1 MSVQESVLRAAE
13 DGIKTLLNQAF
24 AEKFTFDPITVES
37 TIDHYGED
45 NLNIIVVYDGDYDQL
60 DPEKLN
66 RISTE
71 LASILAEFGFHNI
84 PTESY
89 IDKKEYPEWVALMSQ
104 APWEQEDE

>member
-1 MSVQESVLRAAE
+1 MVVQENLLRAAE

-37 TIDHYGED
+37 TTDHYGED
-45 NLNIIVVYDGDYDQL
+45 NLNIIVVYDGDCDQL

-71 LASILAEFGFHNI
+71 LASVLAGFGFPNM

>member
-1 MSVQESVLRAAE
+1 MSVQKSVLRAAE

-37 TIDHYGED
+37 IIDHYGED

-104 APWEQEDE
+104 APWEQGDE

>member
-1 MSVQESVLRAAE
+1 MSVQENTLRAAE
-13 DGIKTLLNQAF
+13 DGIRMLLNQAF
-24 AEKFTFDPITVES
+24 AEKFIFDPITVEA
-37 TIDHYGED
+37 TTDHYGED

-71 LASILAEFGFHNI
+71 LASILAEFGFHNM

-89 IDKKEYPEWVALMSQ
+89 IDKREYPEWLALMSQ
-104 APWEQEDE
+104 APWEQED